1 MNEKLKPCPFCGSN
15 SIRIWDGNHYWCQC
29 NVCLAS
35 TAAED
40 TREEAV
46 ELWNKRTNDLDRVV
60 EQLKDLKPYKLDLA
74 DAMMDTLEN
83 GKYRHFVCLEE
94 VLNIVKAGGI
104 DDSQT

>member
-1 MNEKLKPCPFCGSN
+1 MKRMNEKHYCSTCKWYAIYEGTCCNGDSQHRADFRTLYDTCEEWEMNAELNPCPFCGSN

-46 ELWNKRTNDLDRVV
+46 EDWNRRSNDEKV
-60 EQLKDLKPYKLDLA
+60 DL
-74 DAMMDTLEN
+74 
-83 GKYRHFVCLEE
+83 
-94 VLNIVKAGGI
+94 
-104 DDSQT
+104 

>member
-1 MNEKLKPCPFCGSN
+1 MKEPKGCPFCGSN

-46 ELWNKRTNDLDRVV
+46 ELWNRRTNDLDRVV
-60 EQLKDLKPYKLDLA
+60 EQLYSLKEYKNDYDSYHSSSLYHLRE
-74 DAMMDTLEN
+74 LEN
-83 GKYRHFVCLEE
+83 KNVNEKIDKAIE
-94 VLNIVKAGGI
+94 IVRKGGVI
-104 DDSQT
+104 E